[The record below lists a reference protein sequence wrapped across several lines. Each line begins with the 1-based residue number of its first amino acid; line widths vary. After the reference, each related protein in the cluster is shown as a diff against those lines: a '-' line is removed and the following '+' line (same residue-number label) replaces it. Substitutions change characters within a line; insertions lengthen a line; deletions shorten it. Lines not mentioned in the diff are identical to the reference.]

1 MNTTTRAATV
11 IGMAGLLLGCATAAQ
26 RQFQAMAINTH
37 SAAQGFQ
44 ACVLALYN
52 SPEVE
57 LLRTNLPAD
66 VNHATLAQLANRNF
80 ATDTEIRVILENHPK
95 LQACRQ
101 AFLDQLSQTT
111 PTFVPIFLATETST
125 DNETINLIQREV
137 TWGEFLQRWKAIRVE
152 GTAQL
157 LAEDRRIVAG
167 LEASHEAELARRQAA
182 IQAAADAL
190 ARYGQ
195 TQQIIS
201 NMNRPVNCITI
212 TTRPGFQNT
221 SCQ

>member
-1 MNTTTRAATV
+1 MKMITRV
-11 IGMAGLLLGCATAAQ
+11 GIVVGMAVVLLGCATAAQ
-26 RQFQAMAINTH
+26 RQIQTMATNTRSASQTFQV
-37 SAAQGFQ
+37 
-44 ACVLALYN
+44 CVLTLYN

-57 LLRTNLPAD
+57 PLRANLPPD
-66 VNHATLAQLANRNF
+66 PNRATLAQLANRNL
-80 ATDTEIRVILENHPK
+80 ATDAEIRAILENHPK

-101 AFLDQLSQTT
+101 AFLDQISRTT

-125 DNETINLIQREV
+125 DNEIINLIQKKIS
-137 TWGEFLQRWKAIRVE
+137 WGEFLQRWKALSAQ

-157 LAEDRRIVAG
+157 LAEDQRIMAG

-182 IQAAADAL
+182 MQAAADAL

-195 TQQIIS
+195 TQQIIN
-201 NMNRPVNCITI
+201 NMNRPVNCITMTI
-212 TTRPGFQNT
+212 RPGFQNT